1 MRRIWR
7 TLLLTALFTVLLGTA
22 ALAADTTKSGMYDV
36 NGPGALLKPQTA
48 SGNTATSSTEMVN
61 GASETFYENAV
72 QLMMRY
78 TTSAN
83 EECLV
88 MVTNRATTSPAV
100 SDIVYIDQK
109 AAGSDGVAAFSLY
122 PSSLASGTTYHVYVS
137 TAGGSGLTKVGTF
150 SYYAPYVLG
159 DVNGDGEID
168 TSDAYLIARY
178 YAGQTTLT
186 STQLLAADVN
196 HDGESDTSDAYRI
209 ARYYAGQIDSI

>member
-36 NGPGALLKPQTA
+36 NGTGATLTPQIAAGTTA
-48 SGNTATSSTEMVN
+48 SRSTETVN
-61 GASETFYENAV
+61 GASKTFYANAV
-72 QLMMRY
+72 RLAMTY
-78 TTSAN
+78 TGATGN

-88 MVTNRATTSPAV
+88 MVTNRAVASPAV
-100 SDIVYIDQK
+100 SDIVYINQ
-109 AAGSDGVAAFSLY
+109 AAASGGTATFNLY
-122 PSSLASGTTYHVYVS
+122 PSNLASGTTYHVYVS